1 MKRLFAAAALLATI
15 NHVAAGEISLYSQ
28 PDFRGPQVT
37 VRDSVRNVTD
47 LGFNDRAS
55 SIVVGSGAW
64 EVCEH
69 KDFGGQ
75 CTVLERGQYPNLG
88 RLGNA
93 ISSLRELDR
102 GHDRGGYRDRDDGR
116 NEGRDHGRNDG
127 RDDGRDGNRQGWRDR
142 RDDDRRGPPVELFS
156 GRNFDGERIE
166 LAGDLR
172 TLRARDFNDRAGSLV
187 VREGQWQ
194 VCEHDDYR
202 GRCEV
207 FGPGRYP
214 ALGGLNNLASSVRRV
229 R

>member
-15 NHVAAGEISLYSQ
+15 NHVAAGEISLFSQ

-37 VRDSVRNVTD
+37 VRDSVRNITD
-47 LGFNDRAS
+47 LGFNDRTS
-55 SIVVGSGAW
+55 SIVVQSGAW

-93 ISSLRELDR
+93 ISSVRELDR
-102 GHDRGGYRDRDDGR
+102 GRERGGYQDG
-116 NEGRDHGRNDG
+116 NEGRGEGRYDGRGDSRGDG
-127 RDDGRDGNRQGWRDR
+127 RDEQRGWRDR
-142 RDDDRRGPPVELFS
+142 RDEERRGPPVELYS
-156 GRNFDGERIE
+156 GRNFGGDRIE
-166 LAGDLR
+166 LAGDLN
-172 TLRARDFNDRAGSLV
+172 TLRARNFNDRAGSLV
-187 VREGQWQ
+187 VREGQWE

-207 FGPGRYP
+207 YGPGRYP
-214 ALGGLNNLASSVRRV
+214 ALGGMNNLASSVRRV

>member
-1 MKRLFAAAALLATI
+1 MKRLFAAAAVLASI

-37 VRDSVRNVTD
+37 VRDTVHNLTD

-55 SIVVGSGAW
+55 SVVVQSGAW

-93 ISSLRELDR
+93 ISSARELDR
-102 GHDRGGYRDRDDGR
+102 GRDRGGYRDRNDDR
-116 NEGRDHGRNDG
+116 DEGRGGD
-127 RDDGRDGNRQGWRDR
+127 RDQGWRGGRDR
-142 RDDDRRGPPVELFS
+142 RDDERRGAPVELFA
-156 GRNFDGERIE
+156 GRNFDGERVE

-172 TLRARDFNDRAGSLV
+172 TLRARDFNDRAGSLI
-187 VREGQWQ
+187 VREGQWE

-202 GRCEV
+202 GRCRV
-207 FGPGRYP
+207 YGPGRYP
-214 ALGGLNNLASSVRRV
+214 FLEGLNNLASSVRRV